1 LSMAHET
8 SLRYSIMNYLIQNPG
23 ESYTVSSDGCMFVT
37 DSMGDVARGAL
48 VGTVQVNLPRIAY
61 ESAWKDE
68 RFLQGVTNAVDEAV
82 RALEIRG
89 QAIHEGGGGGGGAG
103 GGGGGGGGGCYGSHP
118 MAEISLL
125 GLNEAVKHHIKKDV
139 DNKD

>member
-1 LSMAHET
+1 
-8 SLRYSIMNYLIQNPG
+8 
-23 ESYTVSSDGCMFVT
+23 MFVT

-61 ESAWKDE
+61 ESAEKDE

-89 QAIHEGGGGGGGAG
+89 QAIRERTREGLLPLLSWQTDGSAD
-103 GGGGGGGGGCYGSHP
+103 YGSQP
-118 MAEISLL
+118 MAEISFR
-125 GLNEAVKHHIKKDV
+125 GLNEAAKYHMKKHDADKDTLSS
-139 DNKD
+139 